1 MTVALLSELLHAP
14 RAAAMRCREADGA
27 RAIAATALLAIVVG
41 CATFGAVVGGQRGG
55 AQIAVTALKL
65 PLVTI
70 VTLSVC
76 GPALYV
82 LAGAV
87 GYGWPLRTVLGLS
100 LAAGARS
107 SLVLFALAPV
117 LWLAIDLGASYHSV
131 KLMAASAYALAGAS
145 ALGLMLRGIDERH
158 GRRALIVGMVAVFAI
173 VGGQTAWVLRPYIG
187 QPSDAHVPLF
197 VHRVEGGLARV
208 LLGTAARVFGGHGR
222 DRD

>member
-14 RAAAMRCREADGA
+14 GAAATRCRHPAGA
-27 RAIAATALLAIVVG
+27 RAIAATALFTIVVG
-41 CATFGAVVGGQRGG
+41 SAAFGAVVGSQRGG

-76 GPALYV
+76 GPALYA

-87 GYGWPLRTVLGLS
+87 GQSWPLRTVLGLS

-117 LWLAIDLGASYHSV
+117 VWLAVDLGASYHAV
-131 KLMAASAYALAGAS
+131 KLMAALAYALAGAS
-145 ALGLMLRGIDERH
+145 ALGLMLRGIGDGR
-158 GRRALIVGMVAVFAI
+158 GRRSLVLSVVAVFAI
-173 VGGQTAWVLRPYIG
+173 VGGQTAWVFRPYIG

-197 VHRVEGGLARV
+197 VHRVEGGVARV
-208 LLGTAARVFGGHGR
+208 LLGTVAHVFGGHGH
-222 DRD
+222 DAD